1 MSANGGPALA
11 PSSFK
16 QFFDLPRRRRSTWYH
31 LLLVFWICVAM
42 IFLMVVPYAYDQ
54 HNRTLYEQALASNN
68 LVIQEFKS
76 IYESAILEA
85 CRTKSCDVNNILHL
99 KKLIALEYVSEME
112 LVSQLSFIDFLK
124 AVFFMLIP
132 LIVVI
137 WFASRYVSNIIGRF
151 LWIFLAISFDVVG
164 IHFLSGLPH
173 ANTKFYYI
181 FGLLISLL
189 FSLCDLFHNVEVAD
203 YPSGAIGKYA
213 AIALQERHKKWTS
226 ILGYCLAII
235 SLIVGTISFNT
246 VYYIRA
252 LFGEGFLTAP
262 TVGIGIMCGLFV
274 LVFIVGIVGRVRQI
288 LAEIE
293 DAIALLHD

>member
-1 MSANGGPALA
+1 
-11 PSSFK
+11 
-16 QFFDLPRRRRSTWYH
+16 
-31 LLLVFWICVAM
+31 
-42 IFLMVVPYAYDQ
+42 MVVPYAYDK
-54 HNRTLYEQALASNN
+54 HNRMLYEQALASDN

-76 IYESAILEA
+76 IYENSILET
-85 CRTKSCDVNNILHL
+85 CRTKNCNFYSILHS
-99 KKLIALEYVSEME
+99 KKLIALDYASQME
-112 LVSQLSFIDFLK
+112 LVSQLPFSDFLW
-124 AVFFMLIP
+124 AVVVMLIP
-132 LIVVI
+132 LIAVI
-137 WFASRYVSNIIGRF
+137 GLASCYVSNIIARF
-151 LWIFLAISFDVVG
+151 LFIFLTISFDVVG
-164 IHFLSGLPH
+164 VHLLSGLPH

-189 FSLCDLFHNVEVAD
+189 FSLCDLFHNVEVVD
-203 YPSGAIGKYA
+203 HPGTGGKYA

-246 VYYIRA
+246 IYYIRA